1 MSALE
6 HPSQAYVLTRISPQ
20 GRHIARTRFIQPA
33 SGSRNGQVIR
43 SNATELIVEMSLG
56 KGTSRRGD
64 KGQQALEEVALSLFV
79 HRRGGG

>member
-6 HPSQAYVLTRISPQ
+6 HPSQAYVLTRISPP
-20 GRHIARTRFIQPA
+20 GRHIARTHFVQPA
-33 SGSRNGQVIR
+33 SGLRNGVIR
-43 SNATELIVEMSLG
+43 SNVTKLRVEMGLS